1 MDHLPHRESSIEQ
14 LSVSIGTQLKSHG
27 LNSGRDSIE
36 RGKWELEPFSEQ
48 RNPSVYVTAGDNDP
62 IRRQL
67 AVDKEF
73 SSSQTLWGAKL
84 ESPDVQ
90 TERRDQ
96 R

>member
-36 RGKWELEPFSEQ
+36 RGKWELEQFSEQ

-73 SSSQTLWGAKL
+73 LSPQTLWGAKL

-90 TERRDQ
+90 TERREQ

>member
-36 RGKWELEPFSEQ
+36 RGKWELEQFSEQ

-90 TERRDQ
+90 TERREQ